1 MNKTIYTPA
10 IRELIRQVYQQHNCH
25 ETCRIINT
33 SLGLN
38 LTVHG
43 LRAVVCKYGLH
54 KHPTR
59 RTKKPEKYTEDQAAF
74 LRETYAKHDAEET
87 CSRFNAKFGANTNSI
102 ALRTWMNKH
111 GIFSRDDGKFHAEQK
126 PWNTGTKGLTGAN
139 KRSYKPGMLPAKT
152 RPVGYER
159 KTTDGYIEV
168 KVSGDWNPI
177 KKRYG
182 KWRRKN
188 HIVWEQHHGP
198 IPAGMVVSFRNG
210 NRADCR
216 VENLV
221 LVSRSVMTALR
232 HENFWRQPEEIKPAL
247 MTMTQLRMKVAEKEA
262 S

>member
-1 MNKTIYTPA
+1 MIYTPA
-10 IRELIRQVYQQHNCH
+10 IREIIRQVYQHHDCY

-33 SLGLN
+33 TMKLN
-38 LTVHG
+38 LNVNK
-43 LRAVVCKYGLH
+43 LRSVVCQYGLH
-54 KHPTR
+54 KHGQNKNKRPLI
-59 RTKKPEKYTEDQAAF
+59 YNDDQIEF
-74 LRETYAKHDAEET
+74 LRKTYAKHDAMET
-87 CSRFNAKFGANTNSI
+87 CRRFNARYGTKTNWP

-126 PWNTGTKGLTGAN
+126 PWNTGTKGLTSAN

-168 KVSGDWNPI
+168 KVSEDWNPI